1 MLDLAKGASDIR
13 EKDLEKSLSDANGEI
28 FRLKRELAE
37 SEDEK
42 GRLEKRLAD
51 LRKEAESDRQE
62 LSRKLN
68 ET

>member
-51 LRKEAESDRQE
+51 LRKEAENDRQE

-68 ET
+68 EA

>member
-51 LRKEAESDRQE
+51 LRKEAENDRQE